1 MYRILEALATKQK
14 IPKSLDGRLML
25 RSFSRKFQ
33 PKTDL
38 GLRFEVVESFRLVR
52 TKQTVACHLP
62 FSAFKSCA
70 LYIRAFFKSDSNR
83 TIPWCAKEGG
93 LHATVRW

>member
-1 MYRILEALATKQK
+1 
-14 IPKSLDGRLML
+14 ML

-38 GLRFEVVESFRLVR
+38 GLRFEVVQSFRLVR
-52 TKQTVACHLP
+52 TKQNVACHLP

-70 LYIRAFFKSDSNR
+70 FYIRAYF
-83 TIPWCAKEGG
+83 
-93 LHATVRW
+93 L

>member
-1 MYRILEALATKQK
+1 
-14 IPKSLDGRLML
+14 ML

-38 GLRFEVVESFRLVR
+38 GLRFEVVQSFRLVW
-52 TKQTVACHLP
+52 TKQNVACHLP

-70 LYIRAFFKSDSNR
+70 FYIRAFFFIRFKPYISPVR
-83 TIPWCAKEGG
+83 LHG

>member
-38 GLRFEVVESFRLVR
+38 GLRVEVAQSFRLVW

-62 FSAFKSCA
+62 FSAFTSCA
-70 LYIRAFFKSDSNR
+70 LIFAPFLIRFKPYNTLVS
-83 TIPWCAKEGG
+83 
-93 LHATVRW
+93 